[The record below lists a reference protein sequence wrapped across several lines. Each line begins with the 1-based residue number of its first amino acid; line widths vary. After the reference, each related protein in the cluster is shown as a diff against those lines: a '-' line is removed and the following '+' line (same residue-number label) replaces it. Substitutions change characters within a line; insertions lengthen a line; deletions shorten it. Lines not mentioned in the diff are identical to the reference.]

1 MASEAVKKWLRSGH
15 IPVLICLQIIFIA
28 LFARYVVYDPNTAQW
43 HAKSVDEASDLMNG
57 YPSKIFIVI
66 LIYTTRKKE
75 PVPISGT
82 AVWAVL
88 ASLWLF

>member
-15 IPVLICLQIIFIA
+15 ILVLICLQIIFIA

-43 HAKSVDEASDLMNG
+43 HAESVDKASDMIKG

-66 LIYTTRKKE
+66 YTTRNKKT
-75 PVPISGT
+75 VPISCT

-88 ASLWLF
+88 ASLWLL